1 LLGAQPQLDFVLDT
15 KKEEKEEGKKMANV
29 SLSSAGT
36 RSECEQFFISKPDH
50 NNGQSL
56 LCDGGRSRDRLPIPS
71 KFA

>member
-1 LLGAQPQLDFVLDT
+1 
-15 KKEEKEEGKKMANV
+15 MANV

-56 LCDGGRSRDRLPIPS
+56 LCNGGRSRDRLPIQRS
-71 KFA
+71 KFAYGLTTNVHSNDRL